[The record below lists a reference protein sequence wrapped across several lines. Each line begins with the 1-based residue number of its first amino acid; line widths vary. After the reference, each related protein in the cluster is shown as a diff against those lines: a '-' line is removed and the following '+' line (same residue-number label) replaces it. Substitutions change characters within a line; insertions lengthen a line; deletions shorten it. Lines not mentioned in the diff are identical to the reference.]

1 MFRLDGKTAF
11 VTGAS
16 RGIGREIAFRMAE
29 QGARVIVAA
38 RSFDKL
44 EELAAEIGEAGGD
57 ARPLRLDL
65 AQPAEIPEQ
74 LEELG
79 EDRYQVDVLV
89 NNAGITHDVIVARM
103 KLEEWQAVLDTNL
116 TSGFVLTRALLRG
129 MVRKRWGRV
138 LFVSSVVG
146 LMGNTGQANYAAS
159 KAGMIGFAKSLA
171 QEMGSRNITANVI
184 APGLIETAMTGEL
197 ADGVRQKM
205 LKEIVMRRPGTA
217 REVAAAAVFLASDEA
232 AYVTGEVLNVSG
244 GLYM

>member
-16 RGIGREIAFRMAE
+16 QGIGREIARKMAA

-44 EELAAEIGEAGGD
+44 EQLAEEIREAGGD

-65 AQPAEIPEQ
+65 ARPADIPEQ

-89 NNAGITHDVIVARM
+89 NNAGITRDVIVARM
-103 KLEEWQAVLDTNL
+103 KLEEWEAVLQTNL

-184 APGLIETAMTGEL
+184 APGLVETAMTGVLDE
-197 ADGVRQKM
+197 GVRERM
-205 LKEIVMRRPGTA
+205 LNDIVLRRTGTA
-217 REVAAAAVFLASDEA
+217 AEIAAAAVFLASEEA
-232 AYVTGEVLNVSG
+232 AYITGEVLNVSG